1 MKRPEILAPAGDM
14 EKLDYAI
21 RYGADAVYL
30 SGRQYGMRTASAN
43 FSNEQLRKA
52 VEQAHQAGVKV
63 YVTCN
68 TMPRT
73 QELEQL
79 PGYFMYLEEIGA
91 DGVIVADLGVL
102 SICKRTT
109 SRLPVHISTQTSIV
123 NAESARMWHELG
135 ASRVVL
141 ARELSFE
148 EIGEIR
154 AKTPRE
160 LEIEAFVHGSMCMS
174 YSGRCLLSNYLTG
187 RDANR
192 GACAQ
197 PCRWKYQVVEEK
209 RPGQYMPVY
218 EDEMGSY
225 IFNSKDLCMIAYIPQ
240 LLQCGVDSFKIEGR
254 VKTFYYT
261 AVITSAYRCAV
272 NSYLAE
278 PEGWQLPKQ
287 LYEEVCK
294 VSHREYDTG
303 FYFGDGRVLQH
314 TADSE
319 YIRDWDVC
327 GIVKECADDGEAIVM
342 QKNRFA
348 CGDRAELLLP
358 DGTVEA
364 FGIGQLQSADER
376 FTPGEQIEAARHAQ
390 MLVKMRLPRKVPE
403 GTIMRRE
410 NL

>member
-135 ASRVVL
+135 AS
-141 ARELSFE
+141 ELFW
-148 EIGEIR
+148 
-154 AKTPRE
+154 
-160 LEIEAFVHGSMCMS
+160 
-174 YSGRCLLSNYLTG
+174 
-187 RDANR
+187 R
-192 GACAQ
+192 G
-197 PCRWKYQVVEEK
+197 
-209 RPGQYMPVY
+209 
-218 EDEMGSY
+218 
-225 IFNSKDLCMIAYIPQ
+225 N
-240 LLQCGVDSFKIEGR
+240 
-254 VKTFYYT
+254 
-261 AVITSAYRCAV
+261 
-272 NSYLAE
+272 
-278 PEGWQLPKQ
+278 
-287 LYEEVCK
+287 
-294 VSHREYDTG
+294 
-303 FYFGDGRVLQH
+303 
-314 TADSE
+314 
-319 YIRDWDVC
+319 
-327 GIVKECADDGEAIVM
+327 
-342 QKNRFA
+342 
-348 CGDRAELLLP
+348 
-358 DGTVEA
+358 
-364 FGIGQLQSADER
+364 
-376 FTPGEQIEAARHAQ
+376 
-390 MLVKMRLPRKVPE
+390 
-403 GTIMRRE
+403 
-410 NL
+410 